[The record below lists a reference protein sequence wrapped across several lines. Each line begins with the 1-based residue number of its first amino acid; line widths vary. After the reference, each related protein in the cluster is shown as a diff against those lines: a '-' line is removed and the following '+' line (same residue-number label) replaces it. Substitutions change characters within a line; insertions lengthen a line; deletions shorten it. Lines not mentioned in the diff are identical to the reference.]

1 MFFEFRFEFIG
12 IRGMFIG
19 DWISIKIDKGIPI
32 LKSMEKKIS
41 IF

>member
-12 IRGMFIG
+12 IRGVFIG
-19 DWISIKIDKGIPI
+19 DWVSIKIEKGIPI
-32 LKSMEKKIS
+32 LKSMEKKNQ